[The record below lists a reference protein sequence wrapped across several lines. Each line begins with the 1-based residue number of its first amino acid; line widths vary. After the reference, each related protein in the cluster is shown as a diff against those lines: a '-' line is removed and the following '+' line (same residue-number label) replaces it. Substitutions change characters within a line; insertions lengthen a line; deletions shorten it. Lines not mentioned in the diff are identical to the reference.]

1 VEIIA
6 CFANCAGF
14 PRLFPN
20 LEEPNQLADLE
31 DRIEYIFDLKDHRT
45 GRLYK
50 SLFAHR
56 EGDAWCLPFLFYV
69 NQGASLPLLSALEA
83 TPLPS
88 KYYADIVDYEDIII
102 AELNRWSRN
111 LFALAA
117 FEREMDED
125 FDEYVT
131 VLTQLVEEY
140 DKFEL
145 DLDNDDDGRAKFG
158 NFPLRP

>member
-1 VEIIA
+1 MKTTNKTTSTRQNTVPTEPTIATTDTHPPSESSHITPATRRTTRRITEVSKPVVEIIA

-83 TPLPS
+83 KPLQS
-88 KYYADIVDYEDIII
+88 KY
-102 AELNRWSRN
+102 S
-111 LFALAA
+111 
-117 FEREMDED
+117 M
-125 FDEYVT
+125 
-131 VLTQLVEEY
+131 
-140 DKFEL
+140 
-145 DLDNDDDGRAKFG
+145 
-158 NFPLRP
+158 